1 MSPFL
6 HKTLSFTTGAVL
18 AYGTY
23 IYMSDHI
30 KMNVLCIGKIIIPV
44 VQPLIQSDH
53 SGQ

>member
-6 HKTLSFTTGAVL
+6 HKTLSFTTGVVL

-30 KMNVLCIGKIIIPV
+30 KMNVYCISTFVILV
-44 VQPLIQSDH
+44 V
-53 SGQ
+53 